1 MDGATYQGIALDGD
15 AALALLEW
23 QMEMGADVPVMD
35 DPVDRFD
42 LPARVPAPELPAI
55 AVEAAPKIPPIPS
68 EADDLA
74 QRVAQAKSLAAGA
87 MSLEDLA
94 TVQERFDGVELK
106 KGARNFCFADGRPDA
121 RVLILGEAPGDEE
134 DRQGRPFVG
143 RAGKLLDQ
151 MFAAIGMARDAVD
164 AGKAIYITNVLTW
177 RPPGNRDPSAD
188 EILVSMPFL
197 ERHIELADP
206 DIIVLMGNIAC
217 QAALEKRGILRLRGQ
232 WVQAFGRPAL
242 PMTHPAYL
250 LRNPAA
256 KRDAWGDLLSLSAKL
271 ESLSV

>member
-15 AALALLEW
+15 TALALLEW
-23 QMEMGADVPVMD
+23 QMEMGADVPVLD

-42 LPARVPAPELPAI
+42 LPARVTTPDLPPI
-55 AVEAAPKIPPIPS
+55 AVQAAPTIPPMPT

-74 QRVAQAKSLAAGA
+74 ERLAQAKSLAAGA
-87 MSLEDLA
+87 ATLEDLA
-94 TVQERFDGVELK
+94 SVQERFDGIELK
-106 KGARNFCFADGRPDA
+106 KGARNFCFAEGNPKA
-121 RVLILGEAPGDEE
+121 RVLIIGEAPGDEE

-151 MFAAIGMARDAVD
+151 MLAAIGMARDATD
-164 AGKAIYITNVLTW
+164 AEKAVYILNVLTW

-188 EILVSMPFL
+188 EILVSLPFL
-197 ERHIELADP
+197 QRHIELVDP

-256 KRDAWGDLLSLSAKL
+256 KRDAWSDLLSLSVKL